1 MKKNFL
7 MVASLLIAAML
18 LVVSCAQE
26 VKAPESDLVEAR
38 LGLAYGR
45 DVSINVDTVENTNV
59 ITYKYSLKPMWGQ
72 LNNGTKIFGEKTDE
86 NIAESFGV
94 SDTVEN
100 VDIGPVTPGLWEIH
114 VKGYADGKIV
124 LEGKTSAY
132 FVKSGSNTATVFVS
146 PVVTDAKETVK
157 INLVME
163 DLGSDGKNVI
173 NYTITNLASNSTT
186 GPIALS
192 KTKNADASYTYK
204 AMTESKEGIE
214 VSAGY
219 NTITFTTS
227 SSAGEGGITKTFL
240 LIPGLSVT
248 ISGSV
253 YPAAFETGKASIKVL
268 IMKGATL
275 GIKNGETTVTEDNTD
290 KVFKLTNGGSYSIS
304 VDDSALSLNDITSGL
319 PAGTISVSP
328 IYKWYVNGNVV
339 SDGISADGKT
349 LTFSNTAAGDY
360 TVTCTI
366 EYDYTYTDKKDGT
379 GTVTYKAI
387 GDASLGNVRV
397 LPAN

>member
-7 MVASLLIAAML
+7 MVASLVIAAML
-18 LVVSCAQE
+18 LVVSCTQE

-45 DVSINVDTVENTNV
+45 DVSIVVDNVENPKV

-72 LNNGTKIFGEKTDE
+72 LNNGTKIFGEKTKADI
-86 NIAESFGV
+86 NGSFGV
-94 SDTVEN
+94 SDPVEN
-100 VDIGPVTPGLWEIH
+100 VGIGPVTPGLWEIH
-114 VKGYADGKIV
+114 VMGYADDKLV

-132 FVKSGSNTATVFVS
+132 FVKGGSNTATVFVS
-146 PVVTDAKETVK
+146 PVETDAKETVK

-163 DLGSDGKNVI
+163 DLGSDEKNVI

-186 GPIALS
+186 GPVALS
-192 KTKNADASYTYK
+192 KTRNTDASYTYK
-204 AMTESKEGIE
+204 AMTDSTEGIE

-240 LIPGLSVT
+240 LIPGLPVT

-253 YPAAFETGKASIKVL
+253 YPAAFESGKASINVL
-268 IMKGATL
+268 SMTGATL
-275 GIKNGETTVTEDNTD
+275 GIKNGEASVTEDTTD

-304 VDDSALSLNDITSGL
+304 VNDAALNLDAVKSGL
-319 PAGTISVSP
+319 PAGTISGSTT
-328 IYKWYVNGNVV
+328 YKWYVNGSEVNT
-339 SDGISADGKT
+339 GISTDKKT
-349 LTFSNTAAGDY
+349 LTFSETIAGDY

-379 GTVTYKAI
+379 GTVIYKAI